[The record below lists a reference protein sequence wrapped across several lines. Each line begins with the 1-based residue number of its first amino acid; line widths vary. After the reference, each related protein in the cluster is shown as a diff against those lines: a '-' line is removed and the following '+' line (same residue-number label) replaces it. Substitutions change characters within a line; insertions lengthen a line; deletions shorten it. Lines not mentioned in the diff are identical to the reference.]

1 MATAAS
7 SEPIGDASSVISTIA
22 TAHAGFL
29 SMHGT
34 LPKIKRRK
42 SLRDTL
48 QNLPKVDL
56 HRHLEGSL
64 RLSTLAEIAR
74 KHGVDLPSYD
84 IEALRPYVQVTTDEQ
99 PDFHIFLEKFSFLA
113 RFYPKL
119 ECIDRIAYE
128 AVADAAQDNIEY
140 LELRFNPVTLALS
153 QGFRF
158 EEVVERVISA
168 VKKAEQDFDIMVR
181 LLTTIRRDYDQ
192 DTASRVVDMAIH
204 YADQSIVG
212 LDLAGDEVHYS
223 AQPFAELF
231 NKAKEAGLGITVH
244 AGEATGAESVRIAIE
259 LLGADR
265 IGHGVR
271 ASEDLAVMDL
281 VRERGITLEVCP
293 TSNIQTAA
301 VKAITKHPL
310 RAFFQIGLPVT
321 INTDDPSVSNTT
333 LTDEYMVAVRD
344 IGVTVPEIKQM
355 ILTGV
360 RAAFLPQSEKERLE
374 AFFTEALSGSKGE
387 PFGDIGASLAEVVE

>member
-1 MATAAS
+1 MPDFTS
-7 SEPIGDASSVISTIA
+7 Q
-22 TAHAGFL
+22 
-29 SMHGT
+29 
-34 LPKIKRRK
+34 IKRRK
-42 SLRDTL
+42 SLRETL

-74 KHGVDLPSYD
+74 EHGVDLPSYD
-84 IEALRPYVQVTTDEQ
+84 VEELRPYVQVTTDEQ
-99 PDFHIFLEKFSFLA
+99 PDFHAFLEKFSFLA

-128 AVADAAQDNIEY
+128 AVADAAQDNVKY
-140 LELRFNPVTLALS
+140 LELRFNPITLALS
-153 QGFRF
+153 QGFYF

-168 VKKAEQDFDIMVR
+168 VKRAEQDFGIVAR
-181 LLTTIRRDYDQ
+181 LLITIRRDYDQ
-192 DTASRVVDMAIH
+192 DIASRVVDMAIH

-212 LDLAGDEVHYS
+212 LDLAGDEVNYP

-231 NKAKEAGLGITVH
+231 NEAREAGLGITIH
-244 AGEATGAESVRIAIE
+244 AGEATGPESVRTAVE
-259 LLGADR
+259 SLGADR

-310 RAFFQIGLPVT
+310 RAFHQIGLPVT

-333 LTDEYMVAVRD
+333 LTDEYIVAVRG

-355 ILTGV
+355 ILTGI
-360 RAAFLPQSEKERLE
+360 RAAFVPQSERKQLE
-374 AFFTEALSGSKGE
+374 ARFIESLGRSRERPDGS
-387 PFGDIGASLAEVVE
+387 IGASVAKVSR

>member
-1 MATAAS
+1 MSDLNEYRTS
-7 SEPIGDASSVISTIA
+7 
-22 TAHAGFL
+22 L
-29 SMHGT
+29 
-34 LPKIKRRK
+34 KIKRRK
-42 SLRDTL
+42 SLRETL

-74 KHGVDLPSYD
+74 EHGVDLPSYD
-84 IEALRPYVQVTTDEQ
+84 IEGLRPYVQVTTDEP
-99 PDFHIFLEKFSFLA
+99 PDFHAFLEKFNFLA
-113 RFYPKL
+113 RFYSRL
-119 ECIDRIAYE
+119 ECIDRISYE
-128 AVADAAQDNIEY
+128 AVADAAQDNVKY
-140 LELRFNPVTLALS
+140 LELRFNPVTFALS
-153 QGFRF
+153 QGFYF
-158 EEVVERVISA
+158 EEVVERVVSA
-168 VKKAEQDFDIMVR
+168 VKKAEQDFDITVK
-181 LLTTIRRDYDQ
+181 LLITIRRDYDQ
-192 DTASRVVDMAIH
+192 DTSSRIVDMAIH

-223 AQPFAELF
+223 ARPFAALF
-231 NKAKEAGLGITVH
+231 SKAKEVGLGITVH
-244 AGEATGAESVRIAIE
+244 AGEAAGAESVRTAIE
-259 LLGADR
+259 LLKADR

-301 VKAITKHPL
+301 VKAITRHPL
-310 RAFFQIGLPVT
+310 RAFHQIGLLVT

-344 IGVTVPEIKQM
+344 IGVTVSEIKQM

-360 RAAFLPQSEKERLE
+360 RAAFLPQSEKEQLE
-374 AFFTEALSGSKGE
+374 ARFTEALSDSKEG
-387 PFGDIGASLAEVVE
+387 PPGA

>member
-1 MATAAS
+1 
-7 SEPIGDASSVISTIA
+7 
-22 TAHAGFL
+22 
-29 SMHGT
+29 MHGT
-34 LPKIKRRK
+34 SLKIKRRK

-48 QNLPKVDL
+48 KNLPKVDL

-84 IEALRPYVQVTTDEQ
+84 IEALRPYVQVTTGEQ
-99 PDFHIFLEKFSFLA
+99 PDFHTFLEKFSFLA

-119 ECIDRIAYE
+119 ECIDRVAYE

-140 LELRFNPVTLALS
+140 LELRFNPATLALS
-153 QGFRF
+153 QGFHF

-223 AQPFAELF
+223 AQPFAEIF
-231 NKAKEAGLGITVH
+231 NRAKEAGLGITVRLGITVH

-301 VKAITKHPL
+301 VKAIAKHPL
-310 RAFFQIGLPVT
+310 RALFQIGLPVT
-321 INTDDPSVSNTT
+321 INTDDPSISNTT
-333 LTDEYMVAVRD
+333 LTDEYMVAVRG
-344 IGVTVPEIKQM
+344 IGVTVSEIKQM

-360 RAAFLPQSEKERLE
+360 RAAFLPRSDKERLE
-374 AFFTEALSGSKGE
+374 AFFTEALSSSKRE
-387 PFGDIGASLAEVVE
+387 PFGGIGASVAEVVE

>member
-1 MATAAS
+1 MNKYR
-7 SEPIGDASSVISTIA
+7 IA
-22 TAHAGFL
+22 
-29 SMHGT
+29 
-34 LPKIKRRK
+34 KIKRRTN
-42 SLRDTL
+42 LRQTL

-64 RLSTLAEIAR
+64 RLSTLAEIACE
-74 KHGVDLPSYD
+74 HGVDLPSYD
-84 IEALRPYVQVTTDEQ
+84 IEELRPYVQVTTDEP
-99 PDFHIFLEKFSFLA
+99 PDFHAFLEKFNFLA
-113 RFYPKL
+113 RFYSKL
-119 ECIDRIAYE
+119 DCIERISYE
-128 AVADAAQDNIEY
+128 AVADAAQDNVKY

-153 QGFRF
+153 QGFCF

-168 VKKAEQDFDIMVR
+168 VKKAEQDFDITVK
-181 LLTTIRRDYDQ
+181 LLITIRRDYDQ
-192 DTASRVVDMAIH
+192 DISSRIVDVAIR
-204 YADQSIVG
+204 YTDQSIVG

-223 AQPFAELF
+223 AQPFARLF

-244 AGEATGAESVRIAIE
+244 AGEAAGAESVRTAVE
-259 LLGADR
+259 LLKADR

-271 ASEDLAVMDL
+271 ASEDLTVMDL
-281 VRERGITLEVCP
+281 IREKGVTLEMCP

-301 VKAITKHPL
+301 VKAITRHPL

-321 INTDDPSVSNTT
+321 INTDDPSISNTT

-360 RAAFLPQSEKERLE
+360 RAAFLPPSEKEQLE
-374 AFFTEALSGSKGE
+374 VRFTEALNGSKE
-387 PFGDIGASLAEVVE
+387 ESQLPRAKYSEA

>member
-1 MATAAS
+1 MSDLNEYRTS
-7 SEPIGDASSVISTIA
+7 
-22 TAHAGFL
+22 L
-29 SMHGT
+29 
-34 LPKIKRRK
+34 KIKRRK
-42 SLRDTL
+42 SLRETL

-64 RLSTLAEIAR
+64 RLSTLAEIACE
-74 KHGVDLPSYD
+74 HGVDLPSYE
-84 IEALRPYVQVTTDEQ
+84 IEELRPYVQVTTDEP
-99 PDFHIFLEKFSFLA
+99 PDFHAFLEKFSFLA
-113 RFYPKL
+113 RFYSKL
-119 ECIDRIAYE
+119 DCIDRISYE
-128 AVADAAQDNIEY
+128 AVADAAQDNVKY

-153 QGFRF
+153 QGFYL
-158 EEVVERVISA
+158 EEVVEQVISA
-168 VKKAEQDFDIMVR
+168 VKKAEQDFDITVK

-192 DTASRVVDMAIH
+192 DTSSRMVDIAIH

-244 AGEATGAESVRIAIE
+244 AGEAAGAESVRTAIE
-259 LLGADR
+259 LLRADR

-271 ASEDLAVMDL
+271 ANEDLAVMDL
-281 VRERGITLEVCP
+281 VRERGITLEMCP

-301 VKAITKHPL
+301 VKAITRHPL
-310 RAFFQIGLPVT
+310 RAFHQIGLPVT

-333 LTDEYMVAVRD
+333 LTDEYVVAVRD
-344 IGVTVPEIKQM
+344 VGVTVPEIKQM

-360 RAAFLPQSEKERLE
+360 RAAFLRQSEKEQLE
-374 AFFTEALSGSKGE
+374 AVFTELQVTPKRALREHRNLRCRG
-387 PFGDIGASLAEVVE
+387 FGIST

>member
-1 MATAAS
+1 MQM
-7 SEPIGDASSVISTIA
+7 PD
-22 TAHAGFL
+22 L
-29 SMHGT
+29 SMHET
-34 LPKIKRRK
+34 SLKIKRR

-64 RLSTLAEIAR
+64 RLSTLAEIACE
-74 KHGVDLPSYD
+74 HGVDLPSYD
-84 IEALRPYVQVTTDEQ
+84 IEELRPYVQVTTDEAT
-99 PDFHIFLEKFSFLA
+99 DFHTFLEKFNFLA
-113 RFYPKL
+113 RFYPEL
-119 ECIDRIAYE
+119 DCIDRISYE
-128 AVADAAQDNIEY
+128 AVADAAQDNVKY
-140 LELRFNPVTLALS
+140 LELRFNPATLALS
-153 QGFRF
+153 QGFSL

-168 VKKAEQDFDIMVR
+168 VKKAEQDFDITAK

-192 DTASRVVDMAIH
+192 DTASRIVDMAIH

-212 LDLAGDEVHYS
+212 LDLAGDEAHYS
-223 AQPFAELF
+223 ARPFAELF

-244 AGEATGAESVRIAIE
+244 AGEAAGAESVRTAIE
-259 LLGADR
+259 LLRADR

-281 VRERGITLEVCP
+281 VRERGITLEMCL

-301 VKAITKHPL
+301 VKAITGHPL

-333 LTDEYMVAVRD
+333 LTDEYIVAVRG
-344 IGVTVPEIKQM
+344 IGVTMPEIKQM

-360 RAAFLPQSEKERLE
+360 RAAFLPKSEEERLE
-374 AFFTEALSGSKGE
+374 ALFTEALSNSKEG
-387 PFGDIGASLAEVVE
+387 PAGA

>member
-1 MATAAS
+1 MSDLNEYRTS
-7 SEPIGDASSVISTIA
+7 
-22 TAHAGFL
+22 L
-29 SMHGT
+29 R
-34 LPKIKRRK
+34 IKRRK
-42 SLRDTL
+42 SLRETL

-64 RLSTLAEIAR
+64 RLSTLAEIACE
-74 KHGVDLPSYD
+74 HGVDLPSYE
-84 IEALRPYVQVTTDEQ
+84 IEELRPYVQVTTDEP
-99 PDFHIFLEKFSFLA
+99 PDFHAFLEKFSFLA
-113 RFYPKL
+113 RFYSKL
-119 ECIDRIAYE
+119 DCIDRISYE
-128 AVADAAQDNIEY
+128 AVADAAQDNVKY

-153 QGFRF
+153 QGFYL
-158 EEVVERVISA
+158 EEVVEQVISA
-168 VKKAEQDFDIMVR
+168 VKQAEQDFDITVK

-192 DTASRVVDMAIH
+192 DTSSRMVDIAIH

-244 AGEATGAESVRIAIE
+244 AGEAAGAESVRTAIE
-259 LLGADR
+259 LLRADR

-271 ASEDLAVMDL
+271 ANEDLAVMDL
-281 VRERGITLEVCP
+281 VRERGITLEMCP

-301 VKAITKHPL
+301 VKAITRHPL
-310 RAFFQIGLPVT
+310 RAFHQIGLPVT

-333 LTDEYMVAVRD
+333 LTDEYVVAVRD
-344 IGVTVPEIKQM
+344 VGVTVPEIKQM

-360 RAAFLPQSEKERLE
+360 RAAFLRQSEKEQLE
-374 AFFTEALSGSKGE
+374 AVFTELQVTPNRALREHRNLRCQG
-387 PFGDIGASLAEVVE
+387 FGIST

>member
-1 MATAAS
+1 MSDLNEYRTS
-7 SEPIGDASSVISTIA
+7 
-22 TAHAGFL
+22 L
-29 SMHGT
+29 R
-34 LPKIKRRK
+34 IKRRK
-42 SLRDTL
+42 SLRETL

-64 RLSTLAEIAR
+64 RLSTLAEIACE
-74 KHGVDLPSYD
+74 HGVDLPSYE
-84 IEALRPYVQVTTDEQ
+84 IEELRPYVQVTTDEP
-99 PDFHIFLEKFSFLA
+99 PDFHAFLEKFSFLA
-113 RFYPKL
+113 RFYSKL
-119 ECIDRIAYE
+119 DCIDRISYE
-128 AVADAAQDNIEY
+128 AVADAAQDNVKY

-153 QGFRF
+153 QGFYL
-158 EEVVERVISA
+158 EEVVEQVISA
-168 VKKAEQDFDIMVR
+168 VQKAEQDFDITVK

-192 DTASRVVDMAIH
+192 DTSSRMVDIAIH

-244 AGEATGAESVRIAIE
+244 AGEAAGAESVRTAIE
-259 LLGADR
+259 LLRADR

-271 ASEDLAVMDL
+271 ANEDLAVMDL
-281 VRERGITLEVCP
+281 VRERGITLEMCP

-301 VKAITKHPL
+301 VKAITRHPL
-310 RAFFQIGLPVT
+310 RAFHQIGLPVT

-333 LTDEYMVAVRD
+333 LTDEYVVAVRD
-344 IGVTVPEIKQM
+344 VGVTVPEIKQM

-360 RAAFLPQSEKERLE
+360 RAAFLRQSEKEQLE
-374 AFFTEALSGSKGE
+374 AVFTELQVTPKRALREHRNLRCRG
-387 PFGDIGASLAEVVE
+387 FGIST

>member
-1 MATAAS
+1 MSGLNEHRAS
-7 SEPIGDASSVISTIA
+7 
-22 TAHAGFL
+22 L
-29 SMHGT
+29 
-34 LPKIKRRK
+34 KIKRRK
-42 SLRDTL
+42 SLRETL

-64 RLSTLAEIAR
+64 RLSTMAEIAC

-84 IEALRPYVQVTTDEQ
+84 IEELRPYVQVTTDEP
-99 PDFHIFLEKFSFLA
+99 PDFHAFLEKFNFLA

-119 ECIDRIAYE
+119 DCIDRISYE
-128 AVADAAQDNIEY
+128 AVADAAQDNVKY
-140 LELRFNPVTLALS
+140 LELRFNPITLALS
-153 QGFRF
+153 QGFYL

-168 VKKAEQDFDIMVR
+168 VKNAEQDFDITVR

-192 DTASRVVDMAIH
+192 DTADRIVDIAIL

-223 AQPFAELF
+223 AQPFAKLF

-244 AGEATGAESVRIAIE
+244 AGEAAGAESVRTAIE
-259 LLGADR
+259 LLKADR

-271 ASEDLAVMDL
+271 ANEDLAVMDL
-281 VRERGITLEVCP
+281 VRERGITLEMCP
-293 TSNIQTAA
+293 TSNIQTAT

-321 INTDDPSVSNTT
+321 VNTDDPSISNTT
-333 LTDEYMVAVRD
+333 LTDEYMVALRD
-344 IGVTVPEIKQM
+344 IGVTVLEIKQM

-360 RAAFLPQSEKERLE
+360 RAAFLPQSEKKQLE
-374 AFFTEALSGSKGE
+374 ALFTEALSSSKEG
-387 PFGDIGASLAEVVE
+387 PLGA

>member
-1 MATAAS
+1 MSDLNEYRTS
-7 SEPIGDASSVISTIA
+7 
-22 TAHAGFL
+22 L
-29 SMHGT
+29 R
-34 LPKIKRRK
+34 IKRRK
-42 SLRDTL
+42 SLRETL

-64 RLSTLAEIAR
+64 RLSTLAEIACE
-74 KHGVDLPSYD
+74 HGVDLPSYE
-84 IEALRPYVQVTTDEQ
+84 IEELRPYVQVTTDEP
-99 PDFHIFLEKFSFLA
+99 PDFHAFLEKFSFLA
-113 RFYPKL
+113 RFYSKL
-119 ECIDRIAYE
+119 DCIDRISYE
-128 AVADAAQDNIEY
+128 AVADAAQDNVKY

-153 QGFRF
+153 QGFYL
-158 EEVVERVISA
+158 EEVVEQVISA
-168 VKKAEQDFDIMVR
+168 VKKAEQDFDITVK

-192 DTASRVVDMAIH
+192 DTSSRMVDIAIH

-244 AGEATGAESVRIAIE
+244 AGEAAGAESVRTAIE
-259 LLGADR
+259 LLRADR

-271 ASEDLAVMDL
+271 ANEDLAVMDL
-281 VRERGITLEVCP
+281 VRERGITLEMCP

-301 VKAITKHPL
+301 VKAITRHPL
-310 RAFFQIGLPVT
+310 RAFHQIGLPVT

-333 LTDEYMVAVRD
+333 LTDEYVVAVRD
-344 IGVTVPEIKQM
+344 VGVTVPEIKQM

-360 RAAFLPQSEKERLE
+360 RAAFLRQSEKEQLE
-374 AFFTEALSGSKGE
+374 AVFTELQVTPKRALREHRNLRCRG
-387 PFGDIGASLAEVVE
+387 FGIST

>member
-1 MATAAS
+1 
-7 SEPIGDASSVISTIA
+7 
-22 TAHAGFL
+22 
-29 SMHGT
+29 MHGT
-34 LPKIKRRK
+34 SLKIKRKK

-74 KHGVDLPSYD
+74 EHGVDLPSYD
-84 IEALRPYVQVTTDEQ
+84 IEALRPYVQVTIDEQ
-99 PDFHIFLEKFSFLA
+99 PDFHAFLEKFSFLA
-113 RFYPKL
+113 RFYPKP

-153 QGFRF
+153 QGFCL

>member
-1 MATAAS
+1 MSDLNKYRTS
-7 SEPIGDASSVISTIA
+7 
-22 TAHAGFL
+22 L
-29 SMHGT
+29 
-34 LPKIKRRK
+34 KIKRRK
-42 SLRDTL
+42 SLRETL

-64 RLSTLAEIAR
+64 RLSTLAEIACE
-74 KHGVDLPSYD
+74 HGVDLPSYE
-84 IEALRPYVQVTTDEQ
+84 IEELRPYVQVTTDEP
-99 PDFHIFLEKFSFLA
+99 PDFHAFLEKFSFLA
-113 RFYPKL
+113 RFYSKL
-119 ECIDRIAYE
+119 DCIDRISYE
-128 AVADAAQDNIEY
+128 AVADAAQDNVKY

-153 QGFRF
+153 QGFYL
-158 EEVVERVISA
+158 EEVVEQVISA
-168 VKKAEQDFDIMVR
+168 VKKAEQDFDITVK

-192 DTASRVVDMAIH
+192 DTSSRMVDIAIH

-244 AGEATGAESVRIAIE
+244 AGEAAGAESVRTAIE
-259 LLGADR
+259 LLRADR

-271 ASEDLAVMDL
+271 ANEDLAVMDL
-281 VRERGITLEVCP
+281 VRERGITLEMCP

-301 VKAITKHPL
+301 VKAITRHPL
-310 RAFFQIGLPVT
+310 RAFHQIGLPVT

-333 LTDEYMVAVRD
+333 LTDEYVVAVRD
-344 IGVTVPEIKQM
+344 VGVTVPEIKQM

-360 RAAFLPQSEKERLE
+360 RAAFLRQSEKEQLE
-374 AFFTEALSGSKGE
+374 AVFTELQVTPNRALREHRNLRCQG
-387 PFGDIGASLAEVVE
+387 FGIST

>member
-1 MATAAS
+1 MLDLNMRRTS
-7 SEPIGDASSVISTIA
+7 
-22 TAHAGFL
+22 L
-29 SMHGT
+29 
-34 LPKIKRRK
+34 KIKRRK
-42 SLRDTL
+42 SLREIL

-64 RLSTLAEIAR
+64 RLSTLAEIALE
-74 KHGVDLPSYD
+74 HGVDLPSYD
-84 IEALRPYVQVTTDEQ
+84 IEELRPYVQVTTDES
-99 PDFHIFLEKFSFLA
+99 PDFHVFLEKFNFLA
-113 RFYPKL
+113 RFYSKL
-119 ECIDRIAYE
+119 DCIDRISYE
-128 AVADAAQDNIEY
+128 AVADAAEDNVKY
-140 LELRFNPVTLALS
+140 LELRFNPATLALS
-153 QGFRF
+153 QGFYF
-158 EEVVERVISA
+158 EEVAERVINA
-168 VKKAEQDFDIMVR
+168 VEKAEQDFDITVR

-192 DTASRVVDMAIH
+192 ETASRIVGIAIR

-223 AQPFAELF
+223 ARPFAELF
-231 NKAKEAGLGITVH
+231 DRAKEAGLSITVH
-244 AGEATGAESVRIAIE
+244 AGEVTGAESVRTAIE
-259 LLGADR
+259 LLRADR

-271 ASEDLAVMDL
+271 VSEDLAVMDL
-281 VRERGITLEVCP
+281 VRERGIALEMCP

-301 VKAITKHPL
+301 VTAITKHPL
-310 RAFFQIGLPVT
+310 RAFHQIGLPVT

-374 AFFTEALSGSKGE
+374 AWFTEALRDSKEG
-387 PFGDIGASLAEVVE
+387 LAEA

>member
-1 MATAAS
+1 MS
-7 SEPIGDASSVISTIA
+7 DLNGYR
-22 TAHAGFL
+22 
-29 SMHGT
+29 T
-34 LPKIKRRK
+34 LKIKRK
-42 SLRDTL
+42 SLHETL

-74 KHGVDLPSYD
+74 EHGVDLPSYD
-84 IEALRPYVQVTTDEQ
+84 IEELRPYVQVTTDER
-99 PDFHIFLEKFSFLA
+99 PDFHAFLEKFSFLA
-113 RFYPKL
+113 RFYSKL
-119 ECIDRIAYE
+119 DCIDRVSYE
-128 AVADAAQDNIEY
+128 AVADAAQDDIKY
-140 LELRFNPVTLALS
+140 LELRFNPATLALS
-153 QGFRF
+153 QGFHF
-158 EEVVERVISA
+158 EEVMERVISA

-192 DTASRVVDMAIH
+192 DTAGRIVDLAIH

-223 AQPFAELF
+223 ARPFAALF

-244 AGEATGAESVRIAIE
+244 AGEAMGAESVRTAIE
-259 LLGADR
+259 FLKADR

-281 VRERGITLEVCP
+281 VRERGITLEMCP

-301 VKAITKHPL
+301 VQAITRHPL
-310 RAFFQIGLPVT
+310 RAFYQIGLPVT
-321 INTDDPSVSNTT
+321 VNTDDPSVSNTT

-344 IGVTVPEIKQM
+344 IGVTVSEIKQM

-360 RAAFLPQSEKERLE
+360 HAAFLPQSEKEQLE
-374 AFFTEALSGSKGE
+374 AWFTEAISSSKQSPPRGVGTSGTAVME
-387 PFGDIGASLAEVVE
+387 

>member
-1 MATAAS
+1 MAN
-7 SEPIGDASSVISTIA
+7 ST
-22 TAHAGFL
+22 L
-29 SMHGT
+29 
-34 LPKIKRRK
+34 KIKRRK
-42 SLRDTL
+42 SLRETL

-64 RLSTLAEIAR
+64 RLSTLAEIALE
-74 KHGVDLPSYD
+74 HGVDLPSYD
-84 IEALRPYVQVTTDEQ
+84 IEELRPYVQVTTDEA
-99 PDFHIFLEKFSFLA
+99 PDFHTFLEKFSFLA
-113 RFYPKL
+113 RFYSEL
-119 ECIDRIAYE
+119 DCIDRISYE
-128 AVADAAQDNIEY
+128 AVADAAQDNVKY

-153 QGFRF
+153 RSFCFQ
-158 EEVVERVISA
+158 EVVERVIRA
-168 VKKAEQDFDIMVR
+168 VKKAEQDFDVTVR

-192 DTASRVVDMAIH
+192 DTASRIVDMAVH
-204 YADQSIVG
+204 YAGQSIVG

-231 NKAKEAGLGITVH
+231 NRAKKAGLGITVH
-244 AGEATGAESVRIAIE
+244 AGEAAGAESVRTAIE
-259 LLGADR
+259 LLRADR

-281 VRERGITLEVCP
+281 VREKGITLEMCP

-301 VKAITKHPL
+301 VKAITRHPL
-310 RAFFQIGLPVT
+310 RAFYQIGLPVT

-333 LTDEYMVAVRD
+333 LTDEYMVAVRG

-355 ILTGV
+355 VLTGV

-374 AFFTEALSGSKGE
+374 ALFVEALSDS
-387 PFGDIGASLAEVVE
+387 

>member
-1 MATAAS
+1 MSDFTS
-7 SEPIGDASSVISTIA
+7 Q
-22 TAHAGFL
+22 
-29 SMHGT
+29 
-34 LPKIKRRK
+34 IKRRK
-42 SLRDTL
+42 SLRETL

-74 KHGVDLPSYD
+74 EHGVDLPSYD
-84 IEALRPYVQVTTDEQ
+84 VEELRPYVQVTTDEQ
-99 PDFHIFLEKFSFLA
+99 PDFHAFLEKFSFLA

-119 ECIDRIAYE
+119 ECVDRIAYE
-128 AVADAAQDNIEY
+128 AVADAAHDNVKY

-153 QGFRF
+153 QGFYF
-158 EEVVERVISA
+158 EEVMEWVISA
-168 VKKAEQDFDIMVR
+168 VKRAEQDFGIKVR

-192 DTASRVVDMAIH
+192 DIAGRVVDMAIH

-212 LDLAGDEVHYS
+212 LDLAGDEVNYP
-223 AQPFAELF
+223 ARPFAELF
-231 NKAKEAGLGITVH
+231 NEAREAGLGITIH
-244 AGEATGAESVRIAIE
+244 AGEATGPESVRIAIE
-259 LLGADR
+259 FLGADR

-271 ASEDLAVMDL
+271 ACEDLAVMDM

-301 VKAITKHPL
+301 VTAITKHPL
-310 RAFFQIGLPVT
+310 RAFHQIGLPVT

-333 LTDEYMVAVRD
+333 LTDEYMVAVRG
-344 IGVTVPEIKQM
+344 IGVTVPEIEQM

-360 RAAFLPQSEKERLE
+360 RAAFLPQSEREQLE
-374 AFFTEALSGSKGE
+374 AWFIEAL
-387 PFGDIGASLAEVVE
+387 GDSRGGPAGA

>member
-1 MATAAS
+1 MWDLNEYKTS
-7 SEPIGDASSVISTIA
+7 
-22 TAHAGFL
+22 L
-29 SMHGT
+29 
-34 LPKIKRRK
+34 KIKRRK
-42 SLRDTL
+42 SLHETL

-64 RLSTLAEIAR
+64 RLSTLAEIAHE
-74 KHGVDLPSYD
+74 HGVDLPSYD
-84 IEALRPYVQVTTDEQ
+84 IEELRPYVQITTDEA
-99 PDFHIFLEKFSFLA
+99 PDFHTFLEKFSFLA
-113 RFYPKL
+113 RFYSKL
-119 ECIDRIAYE
+119 DCIDRISYE
-128 AVADAAQDNIEY
+128 AVADAAQDNVKY

-153 QGFRF
+153 QGFYF
-158 EEVVERVISA
+158 EEVMERVISA
-168 VKKAEQDFDIMVR
+168 VKKAEQDFDITVK

-192 DTASRVVDMAIH
+192 DTASRIVDMAIH

-223 AQPFAELF
+223 ARPFAALF
-231 NKAKEAGLGITVH
+231 SKAKEVGLGITVH
-244 AGEATGAESVRIAIE
+244 AGEAAGAESVRTAIE
-259 LLGADR
+259 LLRADR

-281 VRERGITLEVCP
+281 VRERGITLEICP

-310 RAFFQIGLPVT
+310 RAFHQIGLPVT

-333 LTDEYMVAVRD
+333 LTDEYMVAVRG

-360 RAAFLPQSEKERLE
+360 CAAFLPQSEKEQLE
-374 AFFTEALSGSKGE
+374 ARFTEALSNSKEG
-387 PFGDIGASLAEVVE
+387 PPGA